1 MKCSMEIREMK
12 KLRICRLVTKWIPD
26 RKSIPLVLFLFV
38 MAAGYTLFFTSRLW
52 FPDYGD
58 LIEPTPLYE
67 RVIYQNYKI
76 YLTGWEYADNDAAM
90 QVILEFEN
98 KDLLEQNFQ
107 YQAVE
112 RTSGE
117 LEVIPVL
124 ETSDYVILRIRDI
137 PKTWKEI
144 SLRVG
149 SNQTEEQM
157 KFYTNIKAVRKVE
170 NLPARTETGYQIER
184 LKAQLGYDDMQ
195 IKRKNQERME
205 LEEENEELEQRIQ
218 ELEGASYLSDEEA
231 RQAAEIRSRASS
243 QIQVNSDDI
252 NDIEEDVLALE
263 KRSENIKIQIQELK
277 NQE

>member
-12 KLRICRLVTKWIPD
+12 KLRIYRLVTECIPD

-76 YLTGWEYADNDAAM
+76 YLTGWEYADIDAAM

-124 ETSDYVILRIRDI
+124 ETSDYVILQIRDI

-149 SNQTEEQM
+149 SNQTEQV
-157 KFYTNIKAVRKVE
+157 KFYTNIKAIRKVE

-184 LKAQLGYDDMQ
+184 LNAQLGYDDMQ
-195 IKRKNQERME
+195 IKRKTQELME

-218 ELEGASYLSDEEA
+218 ELEETSYLSDEEA
-231 RQAAEIRSRASS
+231 RQAAEIRSRAIS

-263 KRSENIKIQIQELK
+263 KRSENIEIQIQELE